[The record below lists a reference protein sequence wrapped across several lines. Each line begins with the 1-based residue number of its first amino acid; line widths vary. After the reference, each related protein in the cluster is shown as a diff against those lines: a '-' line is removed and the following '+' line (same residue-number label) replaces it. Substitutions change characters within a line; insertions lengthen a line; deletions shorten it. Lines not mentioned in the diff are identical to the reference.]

1 MAGPDAGVRMNARG
15 VLNVLGRTFKI
26 WTGQRAFQHA
36 AALSYYTLFS
46 LAPLLIILIAIA
58 GAVFGERAVRGELTE
73 QISDVIG
80 PRAAE
85 AVSQAVEQSRVQEAG
100 LLPTILG
107 FGALLFGATT
117 VFGQMQVSL
126 NQFWGVRARPS
137 RSGIIVFLWT
147 RLVSLGVVIIIGFL
161 LLVSFAVNVALG
173 AMLRF
178 AEELIP
184 IPSPVVAAINVVV
197 SLLIATLMF
206 AVIFKVLPDVRL
218 QWRDLRVG
226 AFVTALLFVVGQ
238 ALISLYLTRAAPA
251 STYGAAGS
259 LVLILLWVYYSALI
273 LFLGASFTRARV
285 QQRGAIIPPKRT
297 AVKIRTETV
306 EVGERGSERMVA
318 SPGSEGGDVQ

>member
-1 MAGPDAGVRMNARG
+1 
-15 VLNVLGRTFKI
+15 
-26 WTGQRAFQHA
+26 
-36 AALSYYTLFS
+36 
-46 LAPLLIILIAIA
+46 
-58 GAVFGERAVRGELTE
+58 
-73 QISDVIG
+73 
-80 PRAAE
+80 
-85 AVSQAVEQSRVQEAG
+85 
-100 LLPTILG
+100 
-107 FGALLFGATT
+107 
-117 VFGQMQVSL
+117 
-126 NQFWGVRARPS
+126 
-137 RSGIIVFLWT
+137 SGIIVFLWT